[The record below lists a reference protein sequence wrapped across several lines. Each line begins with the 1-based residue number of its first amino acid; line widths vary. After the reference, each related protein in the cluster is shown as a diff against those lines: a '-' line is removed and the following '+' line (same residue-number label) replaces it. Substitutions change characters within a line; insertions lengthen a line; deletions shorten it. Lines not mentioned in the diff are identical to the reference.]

1 MATQSIKSDALEPDL
16 GDLRGKGVKG
26 LLIAMLRLL
35 PTYGLVFITLLLVII
50 FSVLLPD
57 TFFTWMNA
65 RLILSNQSGTA
76 LLALAA
82 MIPMVAG
89 KIDLSIGYGIVLWE
103 VLAISLQTNYHVP
116 WLLVLAILLILG
128 GIFGLIN
135 ALLVEFARIDAF
147 IATLGTG
154 TVVYALALWHTNGQ
168 QVIGEIPDS
177 FLQLANGSLFDV
189 PLPAIYVLVLSIVF
203 WVVLDYLPSGRCLYA
218 VGANP
223 EAARLN
229 GIPNRL
235 YIVLAFVT
243 SGIVTAFAGVVLAS
257 KLRIG
262 QIGVGLDYLLPA
274 LVAAFL
280 GSTTIKPG
288 RVNVWGTI
296 VAVIIL
302 AIGISGLQ
310 QLGGAFYVE
319 PLFNGLCLLV
329 AIGLAGFA
337 GRRRV
342 ALRKK
347 EELIQRDPKH
357 PGLSATAE
365 ASKPTRSI
373 TKS

>member
-1 MATQSIKSDALEPDL
+1 MSTQSIKSDALEPELD
-16 GDLRGKGVKG
+16 DLRGKGPRG
-26 LLIAMLRLL
+26 RLTAALRLF
-35 PTYGLVFITLLLVII
+35 PVYGLVFVTLILIAV

-57 TFFTWMNA
+57 TFLTWINA
-65 RLILSNQSGTA
+65 RLIMSSQSTTA

-89 KIDLSIGYGIVLWE
+89 KIDLSIGYGLVLWE

-116 WLLVLAILLILG
+116 WPWVMVILLVLG
-128 GIFGLIN
+128 GIFGLLN
-135 ALLVEFARIDAF
+135 ALLVELARIDAF

-168 QVIGEIPDS
+168 QVIGDIPDS
-177 FLQLANGSLFDV
+177 FLALANASVFGF
-189 PLPAIYVLVLSIVF
+189 PLPAVYVLIFSVVLWI
-203 WVVLDYLPSGRCLYA
+203 VLDYLPLGRCLYA

-229 GIPNRL
+229 GIPNRF
-235 YIVLAFVT
+235 YIALAFVS
-243 SGIVTAFAGVVLAS
+243 SGVLTAFTGVVLAS

-319 PLFNGLCLLV
+319 PLFNGLCLLM

-342 ALRKK
+342 ALRKRQ
-347 EELIQRDPKH
+347 ELVQRDPNN
-357 PGLSATAE
+357 PTAASASGTNQ
-365 ASKPTRSI
+365 
-373 TKS
+373 

>member
-16 GDLRGKGVKG
+16 TELKGKGIRARLGAV
-26 LLIAMLRLL
+26 LRLF
-35 PTYGLVFITLLLVII
+35 PVYGLVVITLVLIAI
-50 FSVLLPD
+50 FSILLPD
-57 TFFTWMNA
+57 TFFTWLNA

-89 KIDLSIGYGIVLWE
+89 KIDLSIGYGVVLWE
-103 VLAISLQTNYHVP
+103 VLAISLQTNYHLP
-116 WLLVLAILLILG
+116 WPLMFVILLVG
-128 GIFGLIN
+128 GGLFGLAN
-135 ALLVEFARIDAF
+135 AMLVELARIDAF

-168 QVIGEIPDS
+168 QVIGDVPDS
-177 FLQLANGSLFDV
+177 FLQLANGSIFDI
-189 PLPAIYVLVLSIVF
+189 PLPALYVLIFALFF
-203 WVVLDYLPSGRCLYA
+203 WIVLDYLPLGRCLYA

-229 GIPNRL
+229 GIPNRF
-235 YIVLAFVT
+235 YISLAFIT
-243 SGIVTAFAGVVLAS
+243 SGVITAFAGVVLAS

-288 RVNVWGTI
+288 RVNVWGTM

-319 PLFNGLCLLV
+319 PLFNGLCLLM

-342 ALRKK
+342 AQRKK
-347 EELIQRDPKH
+347 EELIQRDP
-357 PGLSATAE
+357 SQ
-365 ASKPTRSI
+365 KPVLPVGQ
-373 TKS
+373 

>member
-1 MATQSIKSDALEPDL
+1 MSAQSIKSDALEPDL
-16 GDLRGKGVKG
+16 SDLRAKGAKG
-26 LLIAMLRLL
+26 LLTAALRLF
-35 PTYGLVFITLLLVII
+35 PVYGLVLITLLLVLL
-50 FSVLLPD
+50 FSALLPE
-57 TFFTWMNA
+57 TFFTWTNA
-65 RLILSNQSGTA
+65 RLILSNQSSVA

-89 KIDLSIGYGIVLWE
+89 KIDLSIGYGVVLWE

-116 WLLVLAILLILG
+116 WPLAMLILLILG
-128 GIFGLIN
+128 ALLGVIN
-135 ALLVEFARIDAF
+135 ALLVELARIDAF

-154 TVVYALALWHTNGQ
+154 TVIYALALWHTNGQ
-168 QVIGEIPDS
+168 QVIGEVPDS
-177 FLQLANGSLFDV
+177 FLQLANASAFGI
-189 PLPAIYVLVLSIVF
+189 PLPALYVLGFTLFF
-203 WVVLDYLPSGRCLYA
+203 WVVLDYLPLGRCLYD

-229 GIPNRL
+229 GIPNRA
-235 YIVLAFVT
+235 YITLAFGT
-243 SGIVTAFAGVVLAS
+243 SGVLTAFTGVILAS

-262 QIGVGLDYLLPA
+262 QVGVGLDYLLPA

-288 RVNVWGTI
+288 RVNVWGTL

-302 AIGISGLQ
+302 SIGISGLQ

-319 PLFNGLCLLV
+319 PLFNGLCLLM

-347 EELIQRDPKH
+347 EELVQRDPKY
-357 PGLSATAE
+357 PAASAVA
-365 ASKPTRSI
+365 ANRPLGP
-373 TKS
+373 

>member
-16 GDLRGKGVKG
+16 TDLRGKGAKG
-26 LLIAMLRLL
+26 FLTGALRLL
-35 PTYGLVFITLLLVII
+35 PVYGLVLITLLLIII

-89 KIDLSIGYGIVLWE
+89 KIDLSIGYGVVLWE
-103 VLAISLQTNYHVP
+103 VLTISLQTNYHLP
-116 WLLVLAILLILG
+116 WLLVMAILLFLG
-128 GIFGLIN
+128 AVFGLIN

-168 QVIGEIPDS
+168 QVIGEVPDS
-177 FLQLANGSLFDV
+177 FLQLANGSVFDI
-189 PLPAIYVLVLSIVF
+189 PLPAIYVLILSLFF
-203 WVVLDYLPSGRCLYA
+203 WVILDYLPLGRCLYA

-235 YIVLAFVT
+235 YIALAFVT
-243 SGIVTAFAGVVLAS
+243 SGVVTAFAGVVLAS

-319 PLFNGLCLLV
+319 PLFNGLCLLL

-347 EELIQRDPKH
+347 EELVQRDPKH
-357 PGLSATAE
+357 PA
-365 ASKPTRSI
+365 PTRV
-373 TKS
+373 TEAPRPPN

>member
-16 GDLRGKGVKG
+16 SELREKGAKG
-26 LLIAMLRLL
+26 FLTYALRLF
-35 PTYGLVFITLLLVII
+35 PVYGLVFITLFLIAL
-50 FSVLLPD
+50 FSALLPN
-57 TFFTWMNA
+57 TFFTWINA
-65 RLILSNQSGTA
+65 RLIMSNQASVA

-89 KIDLSIGYGIVLWE
+89 KIDLSIGYGLVLWE
-103 VLAISLQTNYHVP
+103 VLAISFQTNYHIP
-116 WLLVLAILLILG
+116 WLLVMVILLFLG
-128 GIFGLIN
+128 GLLGLIN
-135 ALLVEFARIDAF
+135 ALLVELARIDAF

-154 TVVYALALWHTNGQ
+154 TVIYALALWHTNGQ
-168 QVIGEIPDS
+168 QVIGDIPDS

-189 PLPAIYVLVLSIVF
+189 PFPALYVLVFSILF
-203 WVVLDYLPSGRCLYA
+203 WVVLDYLPLGRCLYA

-229 GIPNRL
+229 GIPNRT
-235 YIVLAFVT
+235 YIALAFVT
-243 SGIVTAFAGVVLAS
+243 SGVLTAFAGVILAS

-262 QIGVGLDYLLPA
+262 QVGVGLDYLLPA

-302 AIGISGLQ
+302 SIGISGLQ

-319 PLFNGLCLLV
+319 PLFNGLCLLM

-347 EELIQRDPKH
+347 EELLQRDPKA
-357 PGLSATAE
+357 GAASAQTQN
-365 ASKPTRSI
+365 PQ
-373 TKS
+373 